1 MRSTC
6 CPDIIRLFLLAVPVV
21 LLLSCRKQAASEKA
35 PEITSSE
42 EKEMLLR
49 VNKFLVQK
57 DVELIESYA
66 KRRDWNMEISE
77 TGLFY
82 EIYEPAPGK
91 KAEQGD
97 IIDLKYELSLMD
109 GTLCYS
115 SDEDGNKLFRLG
127 KSQEISGLEQGVAM
141 MREGEKAR
149 FIIPPHLAY
158 GLLGDENRIPARSI
172 IIYQVE
178 LVDVK
183 SPDTSQ

>member
-1 MRSTC
+1 MTAR
-6 CPDIIRLFLLAVPVV
+6 
-21 LLLSCRKQAASEKA
+21 
-35 PEITSSE
+35 E

-57 DVELIESYA
+57 DIELIESYS
-66 KRRDWNMEISE
+66 RRHGWEMEVTE

-82 EIYEPAPGK
+82 EIYETSK
-91 KAEQGD
+91 SRRVEQDD
-97 IIDLKYELSLMD
+97 IISLEYELSLLD
-109 GTLCYS
+109 GTVCYTS
-115 SDEDGNKLFRLG
+115 EEDGKKVFKLG
-127 KSQEISGLEQGVAM
+127 KSQEISGLEQGVAL

-178 LVDVK
+178 LVEVK
-183 SPDTSQ
+183 SEGTSQ

>member
-1 MRSTC
+1 MKSTVFHSSFRV
-6 CPDIIRLFLLAVPVV
+6 IFILLPLM

-35 PEITSSE
+35 PEMTANE
-42 EKEMLLR
+42 EKEMLMR

-57 DVELIESYA
+57 DVELIQSYA
-66 KRRDWNMEISE
+66 KRHGWNMEVSE

-82 EIYEPAPGK
+82 EIYETAHGK
-91 KAEQGD
+91 KVEQGD
-97 IIDLKYELSLMD
+97 VLNLKYELSLLD
-109 GTLCYS
+109 GTLCYTS
-115 SDEDGNKLFRLG
+115 EKDGNKIFRLG
-127 KSQEISGLEQGVAM
+127 KSQEIAGLEQGVALM
-141 MREGEKAR
+141 QEGDKAR

-183 SPDTSQ
+183 SPD

>member
-1 MRSTC
+1 MKSTGIHNILRVLL
-6 CPDIIRLFLLAVPVV
+6 IILPLII
-21 LLLSCRKQAASEKA
+21 LLSCRKQAASEKA
-35 PEITSSE
+35 PEMTANE

-57 DVELIESYA
+57 DVELIESFS
-66 KRRDWNMEISE
+66 KRRGWDMEISE

-82 EIYEPAPGK
+82 EIYEPAQGK
-91 KAEQGD
+91 KVEQGD
-97 IIDLKYELSLMD
+97 IIDLKFELSLLD
-109 GTLCYS
+109 GTLCYT
-115 SDEDGNKLFRLG
+115 SDEDGNKIFRLG
-127 KSQEISGLEQGVAM
+127 KSQEISGLEQGVAF
-141 MREGEKAR
+141 MRTGDKAR

-183 SPDTSQ
+183 SPD

>member
-1 MRSTC
+1 MLRV
-6 CPDIIRLFLLAVPVV
+6 II
-21 LLLSCRKQAASEKA
+21 LLLPLFIGPSCRKQPATEKA
-35 PEITSSE
+35 PEMTARE

-57 DVELIESYA
+57 DVELIDSYS
-66 KRRDWNMEISE
+66 KRHGWEMDVTE

-82 EIYEPAPGK
+82 EIYETSKGRK
-91 KAEQGD
+91 VEQND
-97 IIDLKYELSLMD
+97 IVSLEYELSLLD
-109 GTLCYS
+109 GTICYTS
-115 SDEDGNKLFRLG
+115 AEEGKKVFRLG
-127 KSQEISGLEQGVAM
+127 KSQEISGLEQGVAL

-178 LVDVK
+178 LTEVK
-183 SPDTSQ
+183 SPEPSQ